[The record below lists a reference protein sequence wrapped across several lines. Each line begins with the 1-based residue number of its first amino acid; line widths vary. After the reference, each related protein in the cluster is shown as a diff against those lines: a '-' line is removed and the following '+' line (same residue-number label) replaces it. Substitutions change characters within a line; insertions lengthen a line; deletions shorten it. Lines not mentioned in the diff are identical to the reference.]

1 MRSLRLIGLAA
12 LALAALL
19 LSGCAEPSEIATRV
33 VGTARAGTSGGGTP
47 SATQSLP
54 MLVRTPQVEGGP
66 ATGRTAPEG
75 PLTQNEA
82 RDVVIE
88 YFEQNR
94 LAGASRFEVLD
105 VVLVGTS
112 APNVVVYAAS
122 LQVEL
127 AQGQAPGDW
136 QNGTNQRFV
145 SLRLEGDDWRVADV
159 SPTAPPIATPA
170 TGIQTP
176 VAGTQVPAG
185 QPPATP
191 KP

>member
-1 MRSLRLIGLAA
+1 MRHLRLTGLAG
-12 LALAALL
+12 LALSALL
-19 LSGCAEPSEIATRV
+19 LGGCADPSEIATRV
-33 VGTARAGTSGGGTP
+33 VATARAGSSGGGTP
-47 SATQSLP
+47 SATQPLP
-54 MLVRTPQVEGGP
+54 MIVRTPPTTDQP

-75 PLTQNEA
+75 PLTQNDA
-82 RDVVIE
+82 RDVVIA

-94 LAGASRFEVLD
+94 PAGVTRFEVLD

-127 AQGQAPGDW
+127 AQGQTAGDW
-136 QNGTNQRFV
+136 QLGTNQRFV

-159 SPTAPPIATPA
+159 SPNAPAVATPA
-170 TGIQTP
+170 TGIPTP
-176 VAGTQVPAG
+176 VAGTRVPAG
-185 QPPATP
+185 QSPATP